1 MKEANCFSSSLAEK
15 NVIVVL
21 SLKGRFVKNCHL
33 TFSYWATVILWI
45 YTSKFSGFS
54 FYGFV
59 VVVLKNVLKRA
70 HARVPA
76 TLFWRETVTV
86 CNVTGKV
93 HQHGSSFVRNKTFPY
108 IQIMD
113 SIPLVFQVYLKFY
126 VCLQSVS
133 CEVCEAFFSINKKSP
148 QGWTQQRNKV
158 LYMFITL
165 FNIQYTTVLPKKVPL
180 FEYLSMKAACATS
193 PTLSCTTTSSKS
205 AWLYLTLLI

>member
-1 MKEANCFSSSLAEK
+1 MY
-15 NVIVVL
+15 
-21 SLKGRFVKNCHL
+21 LKGRFVKNCHL
-33 TFSYWATVILWI
+33 TFSYWDTVILWI

-54 FYGFV
+54 FDGFV

-133 CEVCEAFFSINKKSP
+133 CEVCEVFFSINNKSP
-148 QGWTQQRNKV
+148 QGWTQQGKKV
-158 LYMFITL
+158 LYMFIPEA
-165 FNIQYTTVLPKKVPL
+165 NPLPFLIYNCSAKKGSL
-180 FEYLSMKAACATS
+180 FEYLSMKAACATY
-193 PTLSCTTTSSKS
+193 TTVSCTTTCSKR
-205 AWLYLTLLI
+205 AWLYLTMLFNDE

>member
-1 MKEANCFSSSLAEK
+1 M
-15 NVIVVL
+15 

-54 FYGFV
+54 FDGFV

-133 CEVCEAFFSINKKSP
+133 CEVCEAFFSINNKSP
-148 QGWTQQRNKV
+148 HGWTQQGKKV
-158 LYMFITL
+158 LYMFIPEAKPLTL
-165 FNIQYTTVLPKKVPL
+165 FNIQLFCQKRFPWSNTSLWRLHVLPTPQFLAQQLVVKVL
-180 FEYLSMKAACATS
+180 GF
-193 PTLSCTTTSSKS
+193 
-205 AWLYLTLLI
+205 TLLCLFNDE

>member
-1 MKEANCFSSSLAEK
+1 M
-15 NVIVVL
+15 
-21 SLKGRFVKNCHL
+21 
-33 TFSYWATVILWI
+33 
-45 YTSKFSGFS
+45 
-54 FYGFV
+54 
-59 VVVLKNVLKRA
+59 
-70 HARVPA
+70 
-76 TLFWRETVTV
+76 FWRELMRV
-86 CNVTGKV
+86 CRLLFFGAKQSPCAMWQVKV

-108 IQIMD
+108 IRIMD

-133 CEVCEAFFSINKKSP
+133 CEVCEAFFSINSESP

-193 PTLSCTTTSSKS
+193 PTVSCTTTCSKS
-205 AWLYLTLLI
+205 AWLYLYTMLFNDE